1 MTAHRDRLIEEHLHL
16 VHSIAAKLR
25 GRLGKTMEPGDL
37 VGYGTQGLIEAARRY
52 DPKHGATFS
61 TFAYYRIRGAMFDGM
76 RTMGW
81 FSRSDYARLR
91 AEERAAEYLAA
102 AAEREAT
109 ERMAASASEAATDK
123 AAALE
128 TIAELLGGIA
138 TIHITSL
145 EAARD
150 EPDHRFRA
158 PDQAML
164 DVEGGERVRA
174 ALAALPAKERRL
186 LRLYYWSDQNLE
198 AAGKKMGLSKSWAS
212 RLHARAVQHLREILE
227 GESA

>member
-1 MTAHRDRLIEEHLHL
+1 MAAHRDRLIEEHLHL

-25 GRLGKTMEPGDL
+25 GQLGKTMEPGDL
-37 VGYGTQGLIEAARRY
+37 VAYGTQGLIEAAKRY
-52 DPKHGATFS
+52 DPKQGATFS

-81 FSRSDYARLR
+81 YSRSDYARLR
-91 AEERAAEYLAA
+91 AQERATQYLAA
-102 AAEREAT
+102 AAEH
-109 ERMAASASEAATDK
+109 EAAQRAAVGESAGADK
-123 AAALE
+123 AETLE
-128 TIAELLGGIA
+128 SIAELLSGVA

-150 EPDHRFRA
+150 EPDDRFRA

-164 DVEGGERVRA
+164 DAEGGERVRA
-174 ALAALPAKERRL
+174 ALAALPVKERQL
-186 LRLYYWSDQNLE
+186 LELYYWSDRNLE
-198 AAGKKMGLSKSWAS
+198 AAGKQMGLSKSWAS

-227 GESA
+227 GGSS